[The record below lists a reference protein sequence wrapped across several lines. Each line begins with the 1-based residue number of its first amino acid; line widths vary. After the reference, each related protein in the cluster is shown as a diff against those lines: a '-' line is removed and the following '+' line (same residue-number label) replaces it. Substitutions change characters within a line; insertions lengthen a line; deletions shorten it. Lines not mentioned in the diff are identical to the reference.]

1 MSGKKKQL
9 FRSWFCRIEHEIML
23 PFVTVGILV
32 VCAFCAIS
40 VYNGY
45 TEKLKD
51 RKEYART
58 TIPRHGGGYLL
69 SAGKTE

>member
-1 MSGKKKQL
+1 
-9 FRSWFCRIEHEIML
+9 ML

-51 RKEYART
+51 RKKYAKDHD
-58 TIPRHGGGYLL
+58 PRHGGGYLL

>member
-45 TEKLKD
+45 TEKLKKRVRED
-51 RKEYART
+51 HD
-58 TIPRHGGGYLL
+58 PRHGGGYLL

>member
-51 RKEYART
+51 RKSTRGPRSAAWRRIF
-58 TIPRHGGGYLL
+58 TICR
-69 SAGKTE
+69 EN